1 MTFLTAKALDFSNG
15 QAGDADTCECFA
27 DFVKFER
34 FDDGGDL
41 LHKILLL
48 IVSL

>member
-1 MTFLTAKALDFSNG
+1 MTFLASKTLDFSNG
-15 QAGDADTCECFA
+15 QAGDAHTSECFT

-41 LHKILLL
+41 LHEILLL